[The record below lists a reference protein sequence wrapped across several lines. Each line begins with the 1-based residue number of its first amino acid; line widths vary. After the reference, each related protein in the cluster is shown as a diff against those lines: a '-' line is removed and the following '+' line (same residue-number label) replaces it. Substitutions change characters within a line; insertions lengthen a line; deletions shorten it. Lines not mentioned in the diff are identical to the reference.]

1 MLNKR
6 GENLYFFLTERCTK
20 LQNLQAQLAQ
30 QVATGFESPE
40 AHVRFLSDMLLV
52 DTQLPTCLRLK
63 ATTFDS
69 STRFSDDMR
78 LELTALDARMKLHI
92 ETIRTAPASLQAGL
106 AKASLP
112 FVLRL
117 HQELTEYLE
126 DPMLSG
132 GEEHLSARLS
142 VSA

>member
-6 GENLYFFLTERCTK
+6 GENLYFFLAERCTE
-20 LQNLQAQLAQ
+20 LQRLQAQLAH

-63 ATTFDS
+63 AATFDS

-92 ETIRTAPASLQAGL
+92 ETIRTAPASLHAGL
-106 AKASLP
+106 AKESLP
-112 FVLRL
+112 FVLCL
-117 HQELTEYLE
+117 HQELTQYLE
-126 DPMLSG
+126 DHMLSG
-132 GEEHLSARLS
+132 GE
-142 VSA
+142 